1 MSDQRGRYL
10 EIANEMGR
18 KITALLRSKKVVLFP
33 EIGRVKNVFITHPP
47 AQSNVCQY
55 VFNLKKKKKKKKKAT
70 TTTATKKTRQKK
82 AKESREEK
90 NI

>member
-55 VFNLKKKKKKKKKAT
+55 VFNLKKKKKKKKA